1 LNPAVDVVYDIGE
14 VQPGSTVTDV
24 PARIVPAGKGINVAK
39 AIKTLGEEVRVVG
52 VVHENNRAQ
61 FSQYLH
67 GIGIVTHFISVP
79 GTTRINV
86 TLVETKVGQSTHI
99 NSAVAG
105 IPSSVENEVMH
116 YFESNVS
123 SGDMC
128 LLCGSIPRG
137 MDTDAYKKLI
147 KICKEKGAIV
157 LLDTHGDALKMGVRA
172 KPHMVKPNL
181 EELEGFF
188 NEKIQGVHHIALKG
202 KRLEDMGVDY
212 VFISLGSDG
221 MIAIHENDCL
231 LCSAP
236 SVRALDTVGSG
247 DAVVAG
253 LTVGHKRQ
261 FSFSEMCRMAM
272 ACGASNAMHFGPGTI
287 TRDEVWQL
295 MEEVRIKAI

>member
-1 LNPAVDVVYDIGE
+1 VDVVYDIGE
-14 VQPGSTVTDV
+14 VQLGGTVTDV
-24 PARIVPAGKGINVAK
+24 PAKIVPAGKGINVAK
-39 AIKTLGEEVRVVG
+39 AIKTLGEDVCVVG
-52 VVHENNRAQ
+52 VVHENSQAQ
-61 FSQYLH
+61 FHQYLH
-67 GIGIVTHFISVP
+67 GMGIMTHFISVP
-79 GTTRINV
+79 GTTRVNV
-86 TLVETKVGQSTHI
+86 TLVEAKVGQTSHI
-99 NSAVAG
+99 NSAAAG
-105 IPSSVENEVMH
+105 IPSSVENEVLH
-116 YFESNVS
+116 YFESNIG

-128 LLCGSIPRG
+128 LLCGSVPKG

-157 LLDTHGDALKMGVRA
+157 LLDTHGDALKIGVRA
-172 KPHMVKPNL
+172 KPDMVKPNL

-202 KRLEDMGVDY
+202 KRLEDMGVGY
-212 VFISLGSDG
+212 VFISLGFDG

-253 LTVGHKRQ
+253 LTVGYKRR

-272 ACGASNAMHFGPGTI
+272 ACGASNAMHFGPGAI